1 MPKSFPQRVP
11 TKPVGFGHS
20 QITLLGGVCYSNH
33 YALIIFVL
41 RQTKFRTNLSFFKK
55 YGNFEREESAK
66 QSGHKSQKKQF
77 IFCLSSLSCLY
88 VQLRPDF
95 NCSCCSSSAFPSA
108 LIFVKV
114 SSGED
119 RSTAIPSI
127 CRSSLHSV
135 CQESH
140 RQ

>member
-1 MPKSFPQRVP
+1 MKRVP

-20 QITLLGGVCYSNH
+20 QITLLGGVCYRNH

-41 RQTKFRTNLSFFKK
+41 GQTKFRTNLSPFKK
-55 YGNFEREESAK
+55 YRNFEREESAK
-66 QSGHKSQKKQF
+66 LSGHKSQKKQL
-77 IFCLSSLSCLY
+77 ISCLSSLSCLY
-88 VQLRPDF
+88 VQLHPDF

-119 RSTAIPSI
+119 RSAATPSM
-127 CRSSLHSV
+127 CGSSLHSV
-135 CQESH
+135 CQGSH